1 MRQRI
6 LIYLTSLILLTVF
19 LSACGFRFR
28 NQHELPQQLRILYLQ
43 SNDPYGPF
51 TISLKQALRSS
62 GVELVDAAS
71 EASITLD
78 LQSAH
83 TTVIANSIGP
93 SSQARVYSVNY
104 TVIFALLNS
113 VGAII
118 LPAQHI
124 VVNDT
129 LTLNANQLLDS
140 NNQLKI
146 LEEEMRREAIR
157 QIYNRLSSQQ
167 VLQLVSQP
175 IQHSRLQS

>member
-6 LIYLTSLILLTVF
+6 FIYLISLGLLSFF
-19 LSACGFRFR
+19 LSACGFKFR
-28 NQHELPQQLRILYLQ
+28 NQHELPQQLRILYLK

-62 GVELVDAAS
+62 GVELVDAPS
-71 EASITLD
+71 EALVTLD
-78 LQSAH
+78 LESAH
-83 TTVIANSIGP
+83 TTVTANSIGP
-93 SSQARVYSVNY
+93 SSQARVYNVNY
-104 TVIFALLNS
+104 TVIFSLLNS
-113 VGAII
+113 IGTPI
-118 LPAQHI
+118 LPDQRI

-146 LEEEMRREAIR
+146 EEEEMRREAIR

-167 VLQLVSQP
+167 VLEIVSQP
-175 IQHSRLQS
+175 TSHQRLHS